1 MLRRIILVNGDT
13 LTLPELNNFIG
24 RKVEITLKEF
34 SERKEKG
41 KSLKKYFGTLSTGFV
56 GDALEFQ
63 KRMRAEWDEREKF
76 F

>member
-1 MLRRIILVNGDT
+1 MLKRIVFVNGNT

-34 SERKEKG
+34 SEKKEKG
-41 KSLKKYFGTLSTGFV
+41 KNLKKYFGTLSPGSAD
-56 GDALEFQ
+56 DALHFQ
-63 KRMRAEWDEREKF
+63 KKMRAEWDEREKF